1 VRVVCILALA
11 VMNPHACVVDAHTH
25 GRQFLTSFELG
36 DQGGVIVPV
45 AVNGRGPLRFLLDTG
60 STHSAVS
67 EAVAGDLGA
76 PVVARAV
83 VGSAAG
89 GDERSVIRI
98 DRLQHS
104 VLTVS
109 NILASVVDLAGID
122 RSGTIDGIIG
132 QDVLASLHYTID
144 FRHRTVL
151 WWPDASDVRRGA
163 AFVLEPSAGRFLVAL
178 PQPNTV
184 LRLVPDSGASA
195 LLLFEEGGEG
205 LPVTILP
212 ERAELRTLTART
224 TVRHARLRELHVGGT
239 MLRDVAAVVV
249 GRHESIA
256 PDTDGLLPLHLFE
269 RVTFDGPRRLLILER
284 AA

>member
-1 VRVVCILALA
+1 VRAICILALA
-11 VMNPHACVVDAHTH
+11 LLNPHACVVDAHAH
-25 GRQFLTSFELG
+25 DRQFLTSFEIG

-45 AVNGRGPLRFLLDTG
+45 AVNGRGPFRFLLDTG

-67 EAVAGDLGA
+67 EAIAGDLGA

-83 VGSAAG
+83 VSSAVG
-89 GDERSVIRI
+89 GDERTVIRI
-98 DRLQHS
+98 HRLQHG

-122 RSGTIDGIIG
+122 RNGAIDGILG

-151 WWPDASDVRRGA
+151 WWPEASDVGSGT

-178 PQPNTV
+178 PQPKTV
-184 LRLVPDSGASA
+184 LRLVPDSGAGA
-195 LLLFEEGGEG
+195 LLLFEERG

-249 GRHESIA
+249 GRHESIP

-269 RVTFDGPRRLLILER
+269 RVTFDGPRRILILGR

>member
-1 VRVVCILALA
+1 VRAICILALA
-11 VMNPHACVVDAHTH
+11 VMNPHACVVDAHAH

-45 AVNGRGPLRFLLDTG
+45 AVNGRGPYRFLLDTG

-67 EAVAGDLGA
+67 EALAGDLGA

-83 VGSAAG
+83 VGSAVGA
-89 GDERSVIRI
+89 DERTVIRI
-98 DRLQHS
+98 DRLQHG
-104 VLTVS
+104 VMAVTDV
-109 NILASVVDLAGID
+109 LASVVDLAGID
-122 RSGTIDGIIG
+122 RAGTIHGIIG

-144 FRHRTVL
+144 FRRRTVL
-151 WWPDASDVRRGA
+151 WWPEASDAGRGT

-184 LRLVPDSGASA
+184 LRLVPDSGAGA
-195 LLLFEEGGEG
+195 LLLFEERNQG
-205 LPVTILP
+205 LPVSILP

-224 TVRHARLRELHVGGT
+224 TVRHGRLRTLHVGST
-239 MLRDVAAVVV
+239 VLRDLAAVVV
-249 GRHESIA
+249 RRHESIA

-269 RVTFDGPRRLLILER
+269 RVTFDGPRRILILER